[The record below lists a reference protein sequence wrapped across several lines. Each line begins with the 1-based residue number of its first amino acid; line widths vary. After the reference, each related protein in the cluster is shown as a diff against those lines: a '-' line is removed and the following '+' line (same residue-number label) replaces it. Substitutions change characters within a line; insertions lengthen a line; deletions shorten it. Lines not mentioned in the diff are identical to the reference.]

1 MALDR
6 DWWRRDRSPR
16 TTLLLPLAWLF
27 GLLAATRHA
36 LYRVGLFGSTRVAVP
51 VVVVGNL
58 TVGGSGKTPLVI
70 CLAQMLAARGLH
82 AGVISRG
89 YARDDATP
97 REVRTDSA
105 PTEVG
110 DEPLLIKRRAGVPVF
125 VGRDRVAAARAL
137 LNAHADVDVLLAD
150 DGLQHLALARDFEIA
165 VFDERGAGNRCLLP
179 AGPLRES
186 LHRAATVDAL
196 VFNGDARL
204 DLPGFTMRLE
214 PDALYRLVDATQRVP
229 VAAIGQLEGVAAVA
243 GIGNPARFFAT
254 LRGLGLAFS
263 EHAFPDHHAFTRE
276 DLVQIEAEH
285 IVMTE
290 KDALKC
296 AGFGDPRIWV
306 LPVSAAVDMRLV
318 DSIMEKLRGR
328 QAA

>member
-6 DWWRRDRSPR
+6 DWWRRDLTPR

-27 GLLAATRHA
+27 GVLAATRRA
-36 LYRVGLFGSTRVAVP
+36 LYRAGLFESTRVAAP

-70 CLAQMLAARGLH
+70 CLAQMLAARGLRP
-82 AGVISRG
+82 GVISRG
-89 YARDDATP
+89 YARDGATP
-97 REVRTDSA
+97 REVHSDSVPA
-105 PTEVG
+105 EVG
-110 DEPLLIKRRAGVPVF
+110 DEPLLIRRRAGVAVF
-125 VGRDRVAAARAL
+125 VGGDRVAAARAL

-186 LHRAATVDAL
+186 LRRAATIDAL

-214 PDALYRLVDATQRVP
+214 PDALYRLIDATQRRAVG
-229 VAAIGQLEGVAAVA
+229 AIARPDVVAAVA
-243 GIGNPARFFAT
+243 GIGNPRRFFDT

-263 EHAFPDHHAFTRE
+263 EHAFPDHHVFTRA
-276 DLVQIEAEH
+276 DLVQIQAEH

-306 LPVSAAVDMRLV
+306 LPVSAAVDVRLV

>member
-6 DWWRRDRSPR
+6 DWWRRELTLR
-16 TTLLLPLAWLF
+16 TTLLLPLAGLF
-27 GLLAATRHA
+27 GLLAATRRA
-36 LYRVGLFGSTRVAVP
+36 AYRAGLLASTRVRVP

-70 CLAQMLAARGLH
+70 HLAQALGARGLRP
-82 AGVISRG
+82 GVISRG
-89 YARDDATP
+89 HGRDDAST
-97 REVRTDSA
+97 REVFTDSA
-105 PTEVG
+105 PREAG
-110 DEPLLIKRRAGVPVF
+110 DEPLLIRRRAGVPVF

-137 LNAHADVDVLLAD
+137 LEAHAEVDVLIAD

-165 VFDERGAGNRCLLP
+165 VFDARGAGNRCLLP

-186 LHRAATVDAL
+186 LKHATALDAL
-196 VFNGDARL
+196 VFNGDAGL
-204 DLPGFTMRLE
+204 DLPGFAMRLE
-214 PDALYRLVDATQRVP
+214 PDALYQLVDASRRMP
-229 VAAIGQLEGVAAVA
+229 VAAMARTTVIAAVA
-243 GIGNPARFFAT
+243 GIGNPERFFAT
-254 LRGLGLAFS
+254 LRGCGLAFS
-263 EHAFPDHHAFTRE
+263 AHAFPDHHAYTRGE
-276 DLVQIEAEH
+276 LAVIDAER
-285 IVMTE
+285 IVTTE

-306 LPVSAAVDMRLV
+306 LPVSAAVDGRLV